1 MNIPEYIK
9 LSNVLADFHS
19 DNFKLTMEQIN
30 QKNKLDNTLDNL
42 KKILVAYGYELVDMM
57 IHKDYATVLN
67 IKTNRFYKV
76 RW

>member
-30 QKNKLDNTLDNL
+30 QKNELDNTLDNL
-42 KKILVAYGYELVDMM
+42 KKILIAYGYELVDMM

-67 IKTNRFYKV
+67 IQTNRFYKV

>member
-30 QKNKLDNTLDNL
+30 QKNELDNTLDNL
-42 KKILVAYGYELVDMM
+42 KKILIAYGYELVDMM

-67 IKTNRFYKV
+67 INTNRFYKV

>member
-1 MNIPEYIK
+1 
-9 LSNVLADFHS
+9 
-19 DNFKLTMEQIN
+19 MEQIN
-30 QKNKLDNTLDNL
+30 EKNELDNTLDNL
-42 KKILVAYGYELVDMM
+42 KKILIAYGYELVDMM

>member
-30 QKNKLDNTLDNL
+30 GKNELDNTLDNL
-42 KKILVAYGYELVDMM
+42 KKILIAYGYELVDMM

-67 IKTNRFYKV
+67 IKTNRSYIV